1 MAGIEEDGCFRLN
14 IGIVFEGLMAEN
26 LFCNLYI
33 VTERKF
39 F

>member
-26 LFCNLYI
+26 LSWNLCRI
-33 VTERKF
+33 TE
-39 F
+39 